1 MIGIVGVCIVFVMV
15 FGGYMFAGGKIG
27 IILHALPFEMM
38 IIAGAALGA
47 FVIANDNHGIK
58 HTLKDIAK
66 VFKGPHWKTQDFQD
80 LLCLMFQL
88 IRIARSNPVEL
99 DQHIEDP
106 GASAIFNT
114 YPRILANS
122 EAVALICDTL
132 RSASMNYDD
141 PHQVE
146 EVLTKRIEK
155 NYAEAQ
161 HSAHTLQIMADGLPA
176 LGIVA
181 AVLGVIKTMAS
192 IDQPPEILG
201 KMIGGALVGTFL
213 GVFLSY
219 GLVGPF
225 ANRVR
230 AVIDED
236 QHFYNLIR
244 EVMVAALH
252 NHAPNI
258 CVEVGRQNTPAE
270 PAPHLQ
276 RARRRAARLEAEPR
290 GMIRAGLA
298 RPRGARAAAAPALA
312 AEGGPILRRR
322 ARRLLAPRAGDRSD
336 HRVVAGDRR
345 RAAPPSSSRASALD
359 FGTDGDLREDAERRA
374 SGR

>member
-1 MIGIVGVCIVFVMV
+1 MIGFIGIIIVFAMV
-15 FGGYMFAGGKIG
+15 FGGYAIAGGKLG
-27 IILHALPFEMM
+27 IILHAMPFEMM
-38 IIAGAALGA
+38 MIAGAALGA
-47 FVIANDNHGIK
+47 FVISNDRHGIT
-58 HTLKDIAK
+58 HTLKDVGK
-66 VFKGPHWKTQDFQD
+66 VFRGPHWKPQDFQD

-88 IRIARSNPVEL
+88 IKIARSNPVEL

-106 GASAIFNT
+106 GASSIFNA
-114 YPRILANS
+114 YPRVLADS

-155 NYAEAQ
+155 NYHEAL

-225 ANRVR
+225 ANRVKS
-230 AVIDED
+230 VIDED

-252 NHAPNI
+252 NHAPNV
-258 CVEVGRQNTPAE
+258 CVEVGRQNTPSGLRPSYNELESA
-270 PAPHLQ
+270 L
-276 RARRRAARLEAEPR
+276 RASRQS
-290 GMIRAGLA
+290 
-298 RPRGARAAAAPALA
+298 LA
-312 AEGGPILRRR
+312 A
-322 ARRLLAPRAGDRSD
+322 
-336 HRVVAGDRR
+336 
-345 RAAPPSSSRASALD
+345 
-359 FGTDGDLREDAERRA
+359 
-374 SGR
+374 